1 MTSMKLRMIA
11 LFVVMFAAFS
21 VGAVLADGSHELK
34 FTGVVE
40 SLPATAGFIGDWKV
54 GGKTVHVTGAT
65 EIQQEDGKV
74 AVGAA
79 VKVEGATRSDGS
91 IDARQVEVKEAAA
104 GSDDGSDDHSAD
116 LEFMGKIES
125 LPGTSGFI
133 GDWKVSGRTV
143 HVTMSTRIE
152 QEDGAVAVG
161 ATVKV
166 EGTKRADDSVDA
178 EDIEVKGAEGE
189 PEPEDDMKL
198 TGTIE
203 SLPATSGFIG
213 DWKVSGKTVHVT
225 ASTKIE
231 THDGAVALGAMV
243 EVEGLLKTDGSID
256 AHKIEVKDNVAELKG
271 TIELLPGTTGFIGDW
286 KVSGKTVHVSSATKL
301 NQEHGAIALGA
312 TVEVK
317 GTMRADGSIDA
328 TTIEVKS
335 SSSSSGDST
344 GEGDSAKVKGAIEA
358 LPAGSLIGDWKI
370 SGKTVHVVSST
381 KLKDEHGAF
390 AVGTRVKVKGL
401 RMSDGSVVATKIQSL
416 D

>member
-65 EIQQEDGKV
+65 EIQQQDGKV

-125 LPGTSGFI
+125 LPGTAGFI

-203 SLPATSGFIG
+203 SLPATAGFTG

-344 GEGDSAKVKGAIEA
+344 GEGESAKVKGAIEA